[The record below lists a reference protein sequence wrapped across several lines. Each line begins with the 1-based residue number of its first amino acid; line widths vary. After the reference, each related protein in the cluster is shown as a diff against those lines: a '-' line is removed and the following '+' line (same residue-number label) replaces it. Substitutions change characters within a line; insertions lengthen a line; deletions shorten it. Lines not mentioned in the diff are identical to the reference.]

1 MIRIKIPTGLPKAQ
15 NGGALRVCFEIGTL
29 GFVYSEVL
37 PEGRWRGGDV
47 MYAPPDTVR
56 ANFEVVGK
64 INSRISSKI
73 QDLLDPD
80 KNFDKISTKSQ
91 KNEKIRGRSL

>member
-1 MIRIKIPTGLPKAQ
+1 MIRIKIPTYLPKAQ

-37 PEGRWRGGDV
+37 PEGHWKGGAV

-80 KNFDKISTKSQ
+80 KNFDKISRKSQ
-91 KNEKIRGRSL
+91 KNKKSKGKTL